1 MAVYQAPDIK
11 DRIAVGD
18 DLYQIADSGGKKKLT
33 PDPTEITEPGTPINK
48 ALLQPMADAIQKL
61 AEKAIPYNSY
71 WWRRRPTANSYA
83 ETQQSALGEGYS
95 HTDSG
100 TNTTYYYLDV
110 MRSVRYS
117 GEEESTVYRA
127 TLKYASSISIN
138 QSTGAISLVNP
149 STYAFDGSES
159 VYDSSVYGKFQGRYV
174 QGFLGEIS
182 KIYYIPG
189 SASMRTHSWGSS
201 GGDSWYEQGY
211 EFTSE
216 TSSDYMPKLVSSV
229 KQTAVGTWEV
239 ISSDSPDTYPR
250 SGTSGGYDWVYLGRI
265 SDAVLTPSEA
275 SRIKMKSVSVTSA
288 NFSDNIAEI
297 PIDSNIFFA
306 DISVAYGNFVGVID
320 KANIAAYGVYEGSND
335 TSPKF
340 NQGSKS
346 LFKGA
351 TGDDSIYVTV
361 IETGIKF
368 RVTKGAGG
376 SAQIKYIPLDSLE
389 VGI

>member
-1 MAVYQAPDIK
+1 MAVYQAPDIR

-33 PDPTEITEPGTPINK
+33 PDPTEVTEPGTPINK
-48 ALLQPMADAIQKL
+48 ALLQPMANAIERMDADL
-61 AEKAIPYNSY
+61 VPYTLY
-71 WWRRRPTANSYA
+71 YWRRRPTANSYVEGRQTA
-83 ETQQSALGEGYS
+83 YSAGVGYN
-95 HTDSG
+95 HTSNGKD
-100 TNTTYYYLDV
+100 YYYLDAKRYV
-110 MRSVRYS
+110 KYS
-117 GEEESTVYRA
+117 GDEEGTNYFA
-127 TLKYASSISIN
+127 TLRYASSIIIN
-138 QSTGAISLVNP
+138 QSTGAISLNNP
-149 STYAFDGSES
+149 ATYTFTSGDNVFES
-159 VYDSSVYGKFQGRYV
+159 ATYGRFQGKYV
-174 QGFLGEIS
+174 QGFLGIEN
-182 KIYYIPG
+182 KTFYIPT
-189 SASMRTHSWGSS
+189 SAYMVTHSWSNS
-201 GGDSWYEQGY
+201 GGDRWNEQGY
-211 EFTSE
+211 EVTSDMGDTLMPMLINTTKITTTGAWE
-216 TSSDYMPKLVSSV
+216 IISADVSD
-229 KQTAVGTWEV
+229 A
-239 ISSDSPDTYPR
+239 YPT

-275 SRIKMKSVSVTSA
+275 SRIKMKSISVTSA
-288 NFSDNIAEI
+288 NFVGNIAEI

-340 NQGSKS
+340 NKGSQS

-361 IETGIKF
+361 IETGIEF
-368 RVTKGAGG
+368 RVTKGVGG